1 MAYQQQTTPSPGTQ
15 VVNAVKFVADQAL
28 MPGTSLLVEGKV
40 GAGLMHSVAG
50 IAGRVLMGPVGW
62 ILVGLNS
69 YSKAASG
76 KHLWEHLTSPT
87 SEPEVI
93 LQEPPPPQRP

>member
-1 MAYQQQTTPSPGTQ
+1 MAYEQQTTPPPGGQ
-15 VVNAVKFVADQAL
+15 VVNAVKFVADQVF

-40 GAGLMHSVAG
+40 GAGLMHGVAG

-62 ILVGLNS
+62 MMVGLNS

-76 KHLWEHLTSPT
+76 KHLWEHFTSPT

-93 LQEPPPPQRP
+93 LQEPPPQRP